1 MIESL
6 CNCIRMSHVWHSR
19 VHIYFPSAKSHSLTP
34 SYSCNKCNSLMT
46 QLPVRKISIVQI
58 FRLFHRHQMNIK
70 TNDQQGLRFDG
81 QNFLFLL
88 IFMTGGLEKIICSAA
103 NQSQVIQYNK

>member
-1 MIESL
+1 
-6 CNCIRMSHVWHSR
+6 
-19 VHIYFPSAKSHSLTP
+19 
-34 SYSCNKCNSLMT
+34 MT